1 MILALTSILAA
12 LSASQQAGDEKARLQ
27 QLEGR
32 LGLQKKASVGPY
44 AARLIWSLKQH
55 GIIPTMMATIWLGS
69 SLSTNDG
76 HIRESGEGT
85 MRGPLHQEFPSKAF
99 LSHDLKL
106 SADGRAIEAVL
117 LDPAT
122 SGRHPELE
130 AQLRGTPFIPAAPW
144 SPSYDYEIGLLAPI
158 IPWAAA
164 HFSRWLKE
172 LQMDPRRLDTIK
184 YREGPRG
191 DSPLT
196 RLQMGL
202 YQAYRYEMMERL
214 HVAGVEDPRRN
225 KWPKATDMGQF
236 IDWLGSPAG
245 SQAWIMD
252 LQDAFTAAK
261 DWHDE
266 LARLRAD
273 GAAPPGVVIA
283 SWPDGYTLHR
293 LVTRQQLGAE
303 GETMGHCVGGYWPK
317 VRDYGHVILSLRDA
331 KGKSVATIDIQGTWE
346 ALAGGGTGSP
356 IALGKD
362 GHIYDLEGPENEP
375 VEAIGDQLKIM
386 GVLRDL
392 DVELGADFRH
402 NLPDI
407 EVMLTESDIAPLREA
422 GKNLR
427 METKNCEAYEDLLYR
442 ADVLAGKIRRFA
454 PQSATDQEWANSRQR
469 KEAVDIGRNA
479 KDLGIDV
486 EEIGTEDVPQ
496 WSETLEETETF
507 IERLSSNL
515 ERDVEWLREEQSAFF
530 KEVVDMIKDVVENSG
545 GTIHLSGRSHGTEL
559 EGELLSGTVFW
570 IDISDNESLNFWFGT
585 RGMRCRLGD
594 FIEDPVD
601 GLLSIGGLSM
611 EDSGLEE
618 DPPNQWGSGGTKA
631 EEAGDWE
638 ETMESLTTPDLGEFL
653 EAASDLGLDLDRNAR
668 QALRRFNQ

>member
-12 LSASQQAGDEKARLQ
+12 LSASQQAGDERARLQ

-32 LGLQKKASVGPY
+32 LGLQKKAPVGPY

-55 GIIPTMMATIWLGS
+55 GIIPTMMATAWLRDALKNRPLGQFKPRVFQSPNSGLS
-69 SLSTNDG
+69 SDG
-76 HIRESGEGT
+76 
-85 MRGPLHQEFPSKAF
+85 K
-99 LSHDLKL
+99 
-106 SADGRAIEAVL
+106 AIEAVL
-117 LDPAT
+117 LDPKH
-122 SGRHPELE
+122 SGRHPSLE
-130 AQLRGTPFIPAAPW
+130 AHLEGSRYFKGPPERTQIGQWRPLFN
-144 SPSYDYEIGLLAPI
+144 YDDIGVLAPA

-164 HFSRWLKE
+164 HFARWLK
-172 LQMDPRRLDTIK
+172 
-184 YREGPRG
+184 
-191 DSPLT
+191 
-196 RLQMGL
+196 
-202 YQAYRYEMMERL
+202 
-214 HVAGVEDPRRN
+214 GVEEDPA
-225 KWPKATDMGQF
+225 KSKALRVLSHKEIRFANRHQIGAPGYAIEAALRKCYNVGPWNSDIGPF
-236 IDWLGSPAG
+236 LDWMHSADGSKV
-245 SQAWIMD
+245 WTMD

-293 LVTRQQLGAE
+293 LVTQQQLEAE
-303 GETMGHCVGGYWPK
+303 GETMGHCVGGYWSK
-317 VRDYGHVILSLRDA
+317 VRDDGHVILSLRDA
-331 KGKSVATIDIQGTWE
+331 KGKSVATLDIKGTWE

-356 IALGKD
+356 IALGED

-668 QALRRFNQ
+668 RVRESLGRR